1 MESVIFKDES
11 FFEFSEFAS
20 SPPPTLPSSNNN
32 GGLIQVQEQ
41 QNVTDSPNQQF
52 FSVSTSSDPANG
64 VQLKISLIQS
74 QNQSQ
79 HQSGHQLLANY
90 ILKLLLDRKLNK
102 QNGPTTPSGGNGST
116 MSMSTST
123 TEATTLATTTGKIFG
138 EELPNFNLPKTDE
151 KFIIFFEL

>member
-1 MESVIFKDES
+1 MLLLRLESVIFKDES

-20 SPPPTLPSSNNN
+20 SPPPTLPSSINN
-32 GGLIQVQEQ
+32 GGIVQVQQQ

-79 HQSGHQLLANY
+79 HQSGNQLLANY
-90 ILKLLLDRKLNK
+90 ILKLLLDRKLNN
-102 QNGPTTPSGGNGST
+102 QNGASTPSGGNGNT
-116 MSMSTST
+116 NTISMSTST
-123 TEATTLATTTGKIFG
+123 TEATTLAASTTTATSTTTGKI
-138 EELPNFNLPKTDE
+138 
-151 KFIIFFEL
+151 

>member
-1 MESVIFKDES
+1 MLLLRLESVIFKDES

-20 SPPPTLPSSNNN
+20 SPPPTLPSSINN
-32 GGLIQVQEQ
+32 GGIVQVQQQ

-79 HQSGHQLLANY
+79 HQSGNQLLANY
-90 ILKLLLDRKLNK
+90 ILKLLLDRKLNN
-102 QNGPTTPSGGNGST
+102 QNGASTPSGGNT
-116 MSMSTST
+116 NTISMSTST
-123 TEATTLATTTGKIFG
+123 TEATTLAASTTTATSTTTGRI
-138 EELPNFNLPKTDE
+138 
-151 KFIIFFEL
+151 